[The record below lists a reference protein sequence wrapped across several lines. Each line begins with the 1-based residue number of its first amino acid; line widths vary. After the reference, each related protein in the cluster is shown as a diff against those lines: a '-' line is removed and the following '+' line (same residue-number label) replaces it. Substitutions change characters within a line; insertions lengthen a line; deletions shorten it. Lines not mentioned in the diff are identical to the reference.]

1 MNFARAC
8 IPCIILTMQKNS
20 LQTLAYFSIFW
31 LWVLVFE
38 PSLMQA
44 TTNVMHHGET
54 SMFVALVT
62 AAAIAV
68 ETLVWR
74 SKCLH
79 MRASGTFSDFDG
91 LILFLWIGHIL
102 GSAIMLMV
110 FMSALGLYNETEGF
124 NLLLLLPLMTALVV
138 KEIVLLGQLSEEA
151 SAKPPKYSLNV
162 SNAGLLFATM
172 IMHGCFWGLLASS
185 NAPLHT
191 YGSNMIVQIPVAA
204 LLFLMSYIPSRTL
217 PFIEECTLQAK
228 TKAGKWNLIGYT
240 FITMILALKGIY

>member
-1 MNFARAC
+1 
-8 IPCIILTMQKNS
+8 MQKNS

-31 LWVLVFE
+31 VWILVFE
-38 PSLMQA
+38 PSLMRSVVNA
-44 TTNVMHHGET
+44 VHHGVT
-54 SMFVALVT
+54 SVFVALAT
-62 AAAIAV
+62 AAAIVV

-74 SKCLH
+74 SKVTH

-91 LILFLWIGHIL
+91 LIFPLWIGHML

-110 FMSALGLYNETEGF
+110 FMSALGLYSKAEGAEGF
-124 NLLLLLPLMTALVV
+124 GGVALFLMMVLVV
-138 KEIVLLGQLSEEA
+138 KEIVLLGLLSEEA

-191 YGSNMIVQIPVAA
+191 YGAGMLVQIPVAA
-204 LLFLMSYIPSRTL
+204 LLFLMSYIPSRIL